1 MVYLVMN
8 TNTKYYDYSELNY
21 LIVLDSSIYLYISD
35 LRSSFSSFILLI
47 ISELGG
53 TIS

>member
-21 LIVLDSSIYLYISD
+21 LKVLDSSILFIHLWSTEFVF
-35 LRSSFSSFILLI
+35 LFRSLNHL
-47 ISELGG
+47 
-53 TIS
+53 

>member
-21 LIVLDSSIYLYISD
+21 LTVLDSSIL
-35 LRSSFSSFILLI
+35 FIQLWPTKFVFLFHPFDHF
-47 ISELGG
+47 
-53 TIS
+53 